1 MLTVTS
7 RGLESDPMNAMTLQD
22 TSRRRTSSAAVVSRP
37 VTLAVLHPKGG
48 VGRSTTVWHL
58 GAELALQRLTVRIED
73 LDQAKHLTN
82 IVQRRGLL
90 VPGLSIGEDGP
101 ADIVLLDTAPEAD
114 TARGIGY
121 LRRADLALVPVKGP
135 EEASVQAIGLVLE
148 WLESAPNC
156 RLLGF
161 LPTMATPR
169 WAESRLWMDELDRLA
184 RNNGATVFASIPMR
198 ASLAAWRLDGHPYA
212 PLAKELRAV
221 RP

>member
-1 MLTVTS
+1 MVYEMVTTLDLPPVKRGDAS
-7 RGLESDPMNAMTLQD
+7 R
-22 TSRRRTSSAAVVSRP
+22 SRRP
-37 VTLAVLHPKGG
+37 ITLAVLHPKGG

-58 GAELALQRLTVRIED
+58 GAELALQHCTTRIED

-90 VPGLSIGEDGP
+90 VPGLSIANEGH

-121 LRRADLALVPVKGP
+121 LRRADWVLVPVKGS

-169 WAESRLWMDELDRLA
+169 WAESRLWMDELEQLA
-184 RNNGATVFASIPMR
+184 RSNGATVFTSIPMR

-212 PLAKELRAV
+212 PLAKELLRAV
-221 RP
+221 RS

>member
-1 MLTVTS
+1 MTTS
-7 RGLESDPMNAMTLQD
+7 TLQ
-22 TSRRRTSSAAVVSRP
+22 SPARQRGAASMASRP

-58 GAELALQRLTVRIED
+58 GAELTLQGCTVRIED
-73 LDQAKHLTN
+73 LDQAKHLSN
-82 IVQRRGLL
+82 IVERRGLL
-90 VPGLSIGEDGP
+90 LPGLSIASEGP
-101 ADIVLLDTAPEAD
+101 ADVVLLDTAPEAD

-135 EEASVQAIGLVLE
+135 EEASVQAVGLVLE

-169 WAESRLWMDELDRLA
+169 WVESRLWMDELERLA
-184 RNNGATVFASIPMR
+184 RTTGATVFAPIPVR

-212 PLAKELRAV
+212 PLARELLRAV
-221 RP
+221 RS

>member
-1 MLTVTS
+1 MTTVTTTLEPVAPT
-7 RGLESDPMNAMTLQD
+7 RG
-22 TSRRRTSSAAVVSRP
+22 AARP
-37 VTLAVLHPKGG
+37 AIAVAVLHPKGG

-58 GAELALQRLTVRIED
+58 GAELALRGHSVRIED
-73 LDQAKHLTN
+73 LDQAKHLSS
-82 IVQRRGLL
+82 VVYRRGLL
-90 VPGLSIGEDGP
+90 MPGLTIADSGP
-101 ADIVLLDTAPEAD
+101 ADVVLLDTAPEAD

-121 LRRADLALVPVKGP
+121 LRRADWVLVPVKGP

-161 LPTMATPR
+161 VPTMATLR
-169 WAESRLWMDELDRLA
+169 WAESRQWLEELKRLA
-184 RNNGATVFASIPMR
+184 VAQHAQVFEPIPSR

-212 PLAKELRAV
+212 SLADQVLRAV